1 MLHARVRPAI
11 HRSRDRAVCPFFIL
25 LQNGLRNHITFV
37 ANRHKFEGTPTLID
51 CDLIRQIA
59 IHAAAAHPF
68 EMPKM
73 SVADR
78 SHPVAP
84 CFEKH
89 IAVFQNRIRR
99 KNRKPVGLHRIS
111 GKNPRPA
118 PRAQKQAAPST
129 AASFVSFRSSS
140 RFFLPF
146 QEHSLY
152 KTTDPLHFFPYISAC
167 PTAEGCKASNACS
180 RGRFRAVSDIGQNL
194 PLQRIFA
201 PQREVFLYSPFFY
214 PFFRGSSLCSES
226 RFCSSPSRLF
236 IRRSQRNPRRRYPAR
251 RSYRRAKIWRCPS
264 CPRR

>member
-1 MLHARVRPAI
+1 
-11 HRSRDRAVCPFFIL
+11 
-25 LQNGLRNHITFV
+25 
-37 ANRHKFEGTPTLID
+37 
-51 CDLIRQIA
+51 
-59 IHAAAAHPF
+59 
-68 EMPKM
+68 MPKI

-118 PRAQKQAAPST
+118 PRVQRQAAPST

-180 RGRFRAVSDIGQNL
+180 RGRFRAFSDIGQNPSCYSCIPRATGGL
-194 PLQRIFA
+194 FLFS
-201 PQREVFLYSPFFY
+201 VFLSVFRWRLSLFGKPLLQQPFACLY
-214 PFFRGSSLCSES
+214 
-226 RFCSSPSRLF
+226 
-236 IRRSQRNPRRRYPAR
+236 
-251 RSYRRAKIWRCPS
+251 
-264 CPRR
+264 